1 MQFTMTDEQLEKLL
15 DACKPV
21 RCMMVGGVTPRSPQQ
36 NANDA
41 WKALG
46 LQMGFDYTTVKP
58 GSDQKTFS
66 AEPLKEL
73 EE

>member
-1 MQFTMTDEQLEKLL
+1 MTEADFKALL

-21 RCMMVGGVTPRSPQQ
+21 RVMYLPGGTPMFSSPQQ

-46 LQMGFDYTTVKP
+46 KKMGFAWATVAPVEGKP
-58 GSDQKTFS
+58 QRFFTAIPT
-66 AEPLKEL
+66 AEKED
-73 EE
+73 